1 MNFNEFSNGV
11 KFLRRKAPILAQ
23 TNRLQPKFAKELIAL
38 HMDMLRL
45 TAIEAVK
52 KEAVGAGDIFYG
64 WHVLPENPIIGMQC
78 ATQNP
83 LP

>member
-11 KFLRRKAPILAQ
+11 KFLRRKAPILAK
-23 TNRLQPKFAKELIAL
+23 TNGLQPKFAKEFISL

-52 KEAVGAGDIFYG
+52 EELIRAGDIFYG
-64 WHVLPENPIIGMQC
+64 WHVFRGVLIY
-78 ATQNP
+78 
-83 LP
+83 